1 MESISGYESSKQSK
15 ASTHASGTHVRK
27 EINPSISPAVSTS
40 NSSVSLTDFSSLG
53 ERAAAS
59 GPDIRE
65 DKIAYAQRLMNDP
78 NWLNDDTLDSLAERL
93 IDSEGF

>member
-1 MESISGYESSKQSK
+1 MESISGYEPSKQSK
-15 ASTHASGTHVRK
+15 ASTHASGVHIRK
-27 EINPSISPAVSTS
+27 EINQSNSPAVPNT

-65 DKIAYAQRLMNDP
+65 DKIAYAQRLINDP